1 MIIIP
6 FLLLGLPIAVI
17 AFIILAALKWKE
29 EGGENVFRQLYIH
42 LVLFAT
48 LMLSIG
54 GGIGAFMGLSDLISP
69 TPYYE
74 TYNSFKQMKMSQFKD
89 TNQTL
94 SEEQI
99 RAEYDNNVED
109 NKERTKQEALNTV
122 IRSLGFIII
131 PLPIF
136 FYFNRGRAKDKKDSV
151 K

>member
-1 MIIIP
+1 LIIIP

-17 AFIILAALKWKE
+17 AFIIIAALKWKQ

-54 GGIGAFMGLSDLISP
+54 GGIGIFTGLSDLISP

-74 TYNSFKQMKMSQFKD
+74 TYNSFKQMKTSQLKD
-89 TNQTL
+89 ANQTL

-99 RAEYDNNVED
+99 RTEYDNNIED

-136 FYFNRGRAKDKKDSV
+136 FYFNRGREKEKKDLV